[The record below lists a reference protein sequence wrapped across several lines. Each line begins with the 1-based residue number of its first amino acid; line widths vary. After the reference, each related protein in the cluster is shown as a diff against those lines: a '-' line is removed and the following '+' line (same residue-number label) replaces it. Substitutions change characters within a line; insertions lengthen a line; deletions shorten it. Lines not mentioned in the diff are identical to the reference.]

1 MRLRSLPSIEQGRRT
16 EVSFGIWPFAIHY
29 AARRRVLTTRPVA
42 TCDDLRL
49 QLCADDRESPPGVA
63 ATSEASS
70 LRRRSLTSMVIIGGI
85 TR

>member
-49 QLCADDRESPPGVA
+49 QLCPDDRLLASQPLLKRLRYDGVA
-63 ATSEASS
+63 LPVWSS
-70 LRRRSLTSMVIIGGI
+70 SVA
-85 TR
+85 